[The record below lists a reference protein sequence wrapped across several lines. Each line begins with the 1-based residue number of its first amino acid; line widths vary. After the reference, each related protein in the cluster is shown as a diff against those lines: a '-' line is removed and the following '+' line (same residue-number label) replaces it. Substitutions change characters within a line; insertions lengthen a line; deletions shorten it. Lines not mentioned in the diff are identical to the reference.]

1 MTELQRH
8 FQEKAESYKDYTV
21 DCRRKIHEM
30 AELSNE
36 EVNTSA
42 FVEEE
47 LKKMGLPTVRP
58 AEYTVVAVL
67 DTGRSGKKVALR
79 ADLDALAVPE
89 NPDNLAGPLVCRS
102 NTPDKTCHA
111 CGHDAHSAMLLTAA
125 KILTEEKTI

>member
-47 LKKMGLPTVRP
+47 LKKIQNKPDGENEPKNKVSRVKRKLWKGRP
-58 AEYTVVAVL
+58 
-67 DTGRSGKKVALR
+67 K
-79 ADLDALAVPE
+79 
-89 NPDNLAGPLVCRS
+89 
-102 NTPDKTCHA
+102 H
-111 CGHDAHSAMLLTAA
+111 
-125 KILTEEKTI
+125 EKNR